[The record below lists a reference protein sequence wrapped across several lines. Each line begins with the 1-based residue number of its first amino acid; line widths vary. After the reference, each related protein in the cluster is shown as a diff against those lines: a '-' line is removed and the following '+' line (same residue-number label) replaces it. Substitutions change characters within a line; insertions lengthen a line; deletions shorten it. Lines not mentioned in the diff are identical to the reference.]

1 MSQLKLITESEWTP
15 TELLMTLHAK
25 VDRLQEDQQHMV
37 RMLATVLAAV
47 QDDPATLH
55 KLIRGLSVV
64 PFEDEGEPIV
74 PETPAPLPVLASCPC
89 CENKE
94 AHTEAQVEELFG
106 YRTMEDGK
114 VRVQSWCRE
123 CRGLEAKTSPR
134 SKQPLPAHVRELGQ
148 KARRLLAEASKLEVE
163 RNTLLQASSGRE
175 TKQTIALSAEIAAKR
190 TASVPLMAQ
199 YEAERSIIR
208 KAKGTK

>member
-25 VDRLQEDQQHMV
+25 VDRIQQDQEHMS

-47 QDDPATLH
+47 QDDPETLH
-55 KLIRGLSVV
+55 KLVRGLSVV
-64 PFEDEGEPIV
+64 PFEDEALPALATCPQCEAKA
-74 PETPAPLPVLASCPC
+74 ET
-89 CENKE
+89 EE
-94 AHTEAQVEELFG
+94 QVEERFG

-114 VRVQSWCRE
+114 VRVQSWCRS
-123 CRGLEAKTSPR
+123 CRSQGENVTEGRAKR
-134 SKQPLPAHVRELGQ
+134 QPLPDNVRVLGQ
-148 KARRLLAEASKLEVE
+148 QARRLLTEASKLDDE
-163 RNTLLQASSGRE
+163 RNALLQASNGRE

-199 YEAERSIIR
+199 YEAARSVIR

>member
-25 VDRLQEDQQHMV
+25 VDRIQKDQEHMS

-47 QDDPATLH
+47 QDDPDTLH
-55 KLIRGLSVV
+55 KLVRGLSVV
-64 PFEDEGEPIV
+64 PFEDEALPALATCPQCEAKA
-74 PETPAPLPVLASCPC
+74 ET
-89 CENKE
+89 EE
-94 AHTEAQVEELFG
+94 QVEERFG

-114 VRVQSWCRE
+114 VRVQSWCRS
-123 CRGLEAKTSPR
+123 CRSQGEKVTEGRAKR
-134 SKQPLPAHVRELGQ
+134 QPLPDNVRVLGQ
-148 KARRLLAEASKLEVE
+148 QARRLLTEASKLDDE
-163 RNTLLQASSGRE
+163 RNALLQASNGRE

-199 YEAERSIIR
+199 YEAARSVIR

>member
-25 VDRLQEDQQHMV
+25 VDRIQKDQEHMS

-47 QDDPATLH
+47 QDDPDTLH
-55 KLIRGLSVV
+55 RLVRGLSVV
-64 PFEDEGEPIV
+64 PFEDDMLPALATCPQCEAKA
-74 PETPAPLPVLASCPC
+74 ET
-89 CENKE
+89 EE
-94 AHTEAQVEELFG
+94 QVEELFG

-114 VRVQSWCRE
+114 VRVQSWCRS
-123 CRGLEAKTSPR
+123 CRSQGEKVTEGRAKR
-134 SKQPLPAHVRELGQ
+134 QPLPDNVRVLGQ
-148 KARRLLAEASKLEVE
+148 QARRLLTEASKLDDE
-163 RNTLLQASSGRE
+163 RNALLQASNGRE

-199 YEAERSIIR
+199 YEAARSVIR